1 MSPVQNDPHGKKHYA
16 LFGHPIL
23 DGGRGLTFTSQV
35 REILLEEILSGHW
48 RVGDRLPSVAQL
60 ARQSGLSRWPIQE
73 AFDLLEAEGY
83 LSKSERSGTYLK
95 SMEPEGKRPKGTI
108 GVALLLTE
116 EQGTWSTAPY
126 SEYRLA
132 RLMAV
137 AESRQLSI
145 EVKYLAADDD
155 WENVDLAGKFFRP
168 SVMGVISL
176 YCFPHNSPRKLPD
189 DRLPFVYI
197 GGHTGYCVPSVA
209 GDTFSG
215 FYHLTRKV
223 LSQGHRD
230 VVCFADP
237 SDSDWEREYGL
248 RGHAQAMQEA
258 GLRINEAAWR
268 RSLDVAEGDLSGI
281 RDFLEEFN
289 SATAIICMWGAMA
302 PSLVEVAGIM
312 GLNVPADLSITAH
325 GAAPLGSRRDIMMT
339 CLEYDVDGLIAQA
352 IDLLEEQRRTRRV
365 DRTAILSNPTIT
377 EGGSLAPVSRAR
389 VRQETE

>member
-1 MSPVQNDPHGKKHYA
+1 MSGQESKKHYSM
-16 LFGHPIL
+16 FGHPIL

-48 RVGDRLPSVAQL
+48 RVGERLPSVAQL
-60 ARQSGLSRWPIQE
+60 SRQSGLSRWPIQE

-83 LSKSERSGTYLK
+83 LSKSERSGTFLK
-95 SMEPEGKRPKGTI
+95 SLEPEGRKHEGTI

-116 EQGTWSTAPY
+116 EHGTWSTAPY

-145 EVKYLAADDD
+145 EVKYLAADDE
-155 WENVDLAGKFFRP
+155 WENVDVAGKVFRS
-168 SVMGVISL
+168 SVLGVISL
-176 YCFPHNSPRKLPD
+176 YCFPHIPPKKLPE

-197 GGHTGYCVPSVA
+197 GGHTGSCVPSVA

-223 LSQGHRD
+223 IGQGHRKI
-230 VVCFADP
+230 VCFADP
-237 SDSDWEREYGL
+237 SDSEWEREYSL
-248 RGHAQAMQEA
+248 RGHAQAMVES
-258 GLRINEAAWR
+258 GLKVNEEAWR
-268 RSLDVAEGDLSGI
+268 RSLEIAEGDLTAI
-281 RDFLEEFN
+281 RSYLEEFN

-312 GLNVPADLSITAH
+312 GMKVPADLSITAH
-325 GAAPLGSRRDIMMT
+325 GAAPLGSRRDVMMT
-339 CLEYDVDGLIAQA
+339 CLEYDVDGLINQA
-352 IDLLEEQRRTRRV
+352 IDLLIEQRRTRRV
-365 DRTAILSNPTIT
+365 DRTAILNNPTIT
-377 EGGSLAPVSRAR
+377 EGGSLAPAPGSR
-389 VRQETE
+389 VEQEAN